1 MTPDDAVDPGDPE
14 ASGVD
19 GDRSEDGA
27 ENGRSGDGDDSHSGD
42 GVDDG
47 RPGNGVGD
55 SRPEDGDDDVE
66 DDPTTVSP
74 DIDDPFPSVTVGSE
88 TQAETDEGELGEF
101 DAGKPPE
108 TGLPPDAAD
117 PAPESE
123 GDDGLGWHGWVLVGG
138 LIVAMVLVPWAVVF
152 LPQMQ
157 GFLGSLGLGV
167 RDAYLVLPMVPAL
180 GLGILAVWAAI
191 AYRRRE

>member
-1 MTPDDAVDPGDPE
+1 MTPDDAGDRGDPDADGRSE
-14 ASGVD
+14 GGVD
-19 GDRSEDGA
+19 QGA
-27 ENGRSGDGDDSHSGD
+27 SGDGEG
-42 GVDDG
+42 G
-47 RPGNGVGD
+47 
-55 SRPEDGDDDVE
+55 

-74 DIDDPFPSVTVGSE
+74 DIEDPFPSVTAGSE
-88 TQAETDEGELGEF
+88 TPADRDDGGPGEF
-101 DAGKPPE
+101 DFGEPAE
-108 TGLPPDAAD
+108 
-117 PAPESE
+117 PAPSPESPTE
-123 GDDGLGWHGWVLVGG
+123 PEDSDGLGRHGWVLVGG
-138 LIVAMVLVPWAVVF
+138 LLVAMVLVPWAVVF